1 VSAPDDALVAALRD
15 LRAQWERLHKVQ
27 QQENRDLHDLVAS
40 LMIRLADME
49 SRMDGLATALLNRH
63 RGEA

>member
-1 VSAPDDALVAALRD
+1 MSAPDDALVAALRD